1 MPGAESEGRHEGS
14 QEDSSN
20 QKRKWCGGSSQSI
33 LGPYLGACTEQRS
46 GCLMPS
52 ASLTPRQHLG
62 NYPAAF
68 GLQRQ
73 LDQLSVSLKKENLAQ
88 IVIEGLGFFKLAV
101 RID

>member
-1 MPGAESEGRHEGS
+1 
-14 QEDSSN
+14 
-20 QKRKWCGGSSQSI
+20 
-33 LGPYLGACTEQRS
+33 
-46 GCLMPS
+46 MPS